1 MVKKT
6 KATAAQRV
14 EVEPIFGDFGEL
26 EHVCYLLH
34 EQAKVA
40 DAPAGAP
47 VHENGPIRLL
57 RQRMRYQWDGQAREI
72 EAEHPGLFDRTYL
85 AGIYRETDAI
95 LERIT
100 LDPGALPGCLERLE
114 LMLHKLFILPLRDS
128 EEVQRELQRAKV
140 EHAAEALS
148 AGGKK
153 AADARHDK
161 PGGARDKKRTAW
173 ELFLTGEYGPKKDP
187 AAEKIA
193 PIVGKSFSVTRRYL
207 QGSAP
212 ADLETEA

>member
-1 MVKKT
+1 MAKKT
-6 KATAAQRV
+6 KATAAQRI

-26 EHVCYLLH
+26 EHVCNLLH
-34 EQAKVA
+34 EQATVA
-40 DAPAGAP
+40 DAPADHP

-57 RQRMRYQWDGQAREI
+57 RQRMCKQWDGQAREI

-85 AGIYRETDAI
+85 AGIYRETDAM

-114 LMLHKLFILPLRDS
+114 LMLHKLFILPLRDF
-128 EEVQRELQRAKV
+128 EGVQKEVQRAKAK
-140 EHAAEALS
+140 HAAEALS

-153 AADARHDK
+153 AADALHDK

-173 ELFLTGEYGPKKDP
+173 ELFLTGDYGTKKDP

-193 PIVGKSFSVTRRYL
+193 PIVGKSFFVTRRYL
-207 QGSAP
+207 QGDAP
-212 ADLETEA
+212 ADVKAKA